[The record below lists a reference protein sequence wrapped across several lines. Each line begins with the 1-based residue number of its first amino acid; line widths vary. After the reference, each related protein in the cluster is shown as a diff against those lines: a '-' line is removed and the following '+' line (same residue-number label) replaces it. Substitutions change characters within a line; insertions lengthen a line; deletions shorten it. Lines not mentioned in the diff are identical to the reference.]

1 MSEAKEVMK
10 EEVGT
15 IKSHAMAMM
24 EAQGRL
30 FVPNLLPRP
39 GLWNGDVVALH
50 VGKAYLAVLPV
61 GNSESNQDETTFVL
75 MPFDDVDEESA
86 CVHLDVVRRGEWI
99 GLKSHVAG
107 GKLLQARR
115 KGAYR
120 MAFYSERFG
129 VYEQWEMVELQSL
142 ESIDWNVTTVTLRNR
157 KLPSCEIRVRMSR
170 LGIVKPIEGESIS
183 RSLGAGI
190 QQSLENQ
197 NIQTVTGMVAQ
208 VWLIPLYLKQ
218 CDFFSACIPSV
229 TYLFIYL
236 YIHLNHRISSQS
248 LQEWINFVEKE
259 QARRFALEAR
269 VEKAVEGVDD
279 LCKWAAEQ
287 VQCARRDVQEEIE
300 SLLCALNDKSAELA
314 DVQERLTRRLRWGAA
329 LLEAKKATILGRRVL
344 LSWRSIS
351 SRSKYCKNA
360 VEKLQK
366 RSQVR
371 AGLRALQAWGDRCI
385 EQAERQRKLRVGVR
399 RMAVLKMQHAF
410 TQWRRESRELRMEAQ
425 AEATLQVEAELISQA
440 QRAKHAFLAW
450 RSRSAR
456 AKEANRI
463 LAFAAC
469 RSQENLLSCTLVA
482 WKERVAFLKQNV
494 SSFEKRIAARHDHL
508 LASSIIRSWRT
519 VVDDLHGV
527 QAQSSKAIA
536 FNSQNRLKTAF
547 FAWKRQTRFAALQVK
562 AAGERNS
569 ASIKDLAVNALCFW
583 REYTVYNNEK
593 RDRIIDFVRMR
604 STRCMIKAMWFWKEH
619 TAYNLKSEAFIKHYT
634 NRRKALSAFDTFSW
648 WRDLTRENK
657 MHRHFVSICNDRKRQ
672 GILKGVFQGWRQAS
686 VKSTKSTIALMNYTE
701 IWARRRLEASFYI
714 LQENAKEEKRIKGML
729 AKASNWHSTKLLSR
743 TFFGLKHA
751 KMNHDMFIQALEK
764 VHFESNRN
772 VAKKAWSA
780 WMHEYELFTGR
791 QAQCANFQQRR
802 KWHTVN
808 QCFSSWKKEST
819 EERKLDNLLVKSVS
833 RISSSRISWF
843 LDVWRLV
850 TYTEKTDKL
859 QEHKAVQWRE
869 RKIKQ
874 NIFASWAQEMEQS
887 RAISSFA
894 DRKFKEKQIGTKHSA
909 LLFWKSLSRYNS
921 RLDDVAIQVMDTY
934 ATRLQSIAF
943 QAWRTKQQESSSR
956 IQRMKGAISRLAALR
971 AKQALSGWRQ
981 VTSDLKGHDMYLGR
995 MDSILARQNAR
1006 KKKRSLFDAWRDRVD
1021 EIQSSVRQFEARS
1034 NTRMLMKMQYA
1045 LQSWRHIAHIHSSR
1059 RETVYKTTVEKR
1071 KVSLLLRSWISW
1083 RHESQMQSRH
1093 SLVMLHAV
1101 ERLSYRTIKES
1112 FYAWRSAAKERK
1124 DRRKSIIRLI
1134 SGSFKNRIR
1143 EAFVGWRNHTKE
1155 SILIRKNLERCI
1167 LQKKVAFESFSQW
1180 YWDSM
1185 DDQLQQTL
1193 GSMFKDVSEGLEM
1206 TEENNVYRAP
1216 SVHCTDSIY
1225 STGNDMS
1232 IDLDAISD
1240 SFTLKG
1246 NELMSRVKEAI
1257 QRAQESPGR
1266 PLSPPRQELNIFKP
1280 LTSVFNN
1287 TATNSDALSLSDA
1300 RSLSSFDE
1308 DYSFGDSVDFGSD
1321 VSSFSGL
1328 TGTMSVDSCIEKSK
1342 DSKDIISRI
1351 QKYQGESETKSW
1363 MKVRSEY
1370 DDTGPDSPLILAAS
1384 LPDVHHGTY

>member
-1 MSEAKEVMK
+1 MEQEG
-10 EEVGT
+10 GT
-15 IKSHAMAMM
+15 TKGHATL
-24 EAQGRL
+24 EAQSRS

-50 VGKAYLAVLPV
+50 IGRAFLAALPV
-61 GNSESNQDETTFVL
+61 GNSESNQEGMSYVL
-75 MPFDDVDEESA
+75 MPCDDVDEESV

-99 GLKSHVAG
+99 GLKSFVAG

-129 VYEQWEMVELQSL
+129 VYEQWELVELESL
-142 ESIDWNVTTVTLRNR
+142 ECIDWNVTTVTLRNR

-170 LGIVKPIEGESIS
+170 LGMVKPVECDLVS
-183 RSLGAGI
+183 RPLGSGV
-190 QQSLENQ
+190 QRSLENQ
-197 NIQTVTGMVAQ
+197 NIQTVSGMVAQ
-208 VWLIPLYLKQ
+208 
-218 CDFFSACIPSV
+218 
-229 TYLFIYL
+229 
-236 YIHLNHRISSQS
+236 
-248 LQEWINFVEKE
+248 EWISFVEKE

-314 DVQERLTRRLRWGAA
+314 DVQDRLTRRLRWGAA

-344 LSWRSIS
+344 LSWKSIS
-351 SRSKYCKNA
+351 SRTKYCKNA

-371 AGLRALQAWGDRCI
+371 AALRALQAWGDRCI

-399 RMAVLKMQHAF
+399 RMAVLKMQRAF

-425 AEATLQVEAELISQA
+425 AEAMLQVEAELISQA

-463 LAFAAC
+463 LAFAAS
-469 RSQENLLSCTLVA
+469 RSQENILSCTLAA
-482 WKERVAFLKQNV
+482 WKDRVAFLKQNV
-494 SSFEKRIAARHDHL
+494 DSFEKRIAARHDHL
-508 LASSIIRSWRT
+508 LESNIIQSWRT
-519 VVDDLHGV
+519 VVDDLHGFK
-527 QAQSSKAIA
+527 AKSSKSIL
-536 FNSQNRLKTAF
+536 FNSQNRLKSAL
-547 FAWKRQTRFAALQVK
+547 FAWKRQTLFAALQVK
-562 AAGERNS
+562 AAREHNS
-569 ASIKDLAVNALCFW
+569 ASITDLAANVLDFW
-583 REYTVYNNEK
+583 REYTVYKNNR
-593 RDRIIDFVRMR
+593 RDRIIDFVRTR
-604 STRCMIKAMWFWKEH
+604 STRCMVKAMWFWKEH
-619 TAYNLKSEAFIKHYT
+619 TADTLKSEAFIEHCMS
-634 NRRKALSAFDTFSW
+634 RRKALSGFDTFSW

-657 MHRHFVSICNDRKRQ
+657 MHRHFISICNDRKRQ
-672 GILKGVFQGWRQAS
+672 GVLKGVFHGWRQAS

-714 LQENAKEEKRIKGML
+714 LEENSKEKKRNKGML
-729 AKASNWHSTKLLSR
+729 AKASNWHATKLLSKA
-743 TFFGLKHA
+743 FFSMKHA

-764 VHFESNRN
+764 VYLESNRCMK
-772 VAKKAWSA
+772 KKAWSA

-791 QAQCANFQQRR
+791 EAQCANFQHR
-802 KWHTVN
+802 KEWHTVN
-808 QCFSSWKKEST
+808 QCFSSWKKET
-819 EERKLDNLLVKSVS
+819 NEERNLYNILEKSVS
-833 RISSSRISWF
+833 RISSSRISWV
-843 LDVWRLV
+843 LDVWRFV

-859 QEHKAVQWRE
+859 QEQKAVQWRE
-869 RKIKQ
+869 QKVKKS
-874 NIFASWAQEMEQS
+874 IFASWTQEIEQS
-887 RAISSFA
+887 QTISSFV
-894 DRKFKEKQIGTKHSA
+894 DSRFKEKQLETKHSA
-909 LLFWKSLSRYNS
+909 LQFWKSLSRYNA
-921 RLDDVAIQVMDTY
+921 RLDDVALQVMDTY
-934 ATRLQSIAF
+934 ATRLQCIALRT
-943 QAWRTKQQESSSR
+943 WRTKQQESSLR
-956 IQRMKGAISRLAALR
+956 IQRMKEAISRLATVR
-971 AKQALSGWRQ
+971 AKQILSGWRQ
-981 VTSDLKGHDMYLGR
+981 VTSDLKGHATYLER
-995 MDSILARQNAR
+995 MDSILVRHNTR
-1006 KKKRSLFDAWRDRVD
+1006 KEKRTFFDTWRDRVD
-1021 EIQSSVRQFEARS
+1021 EIKAAMHHFEARS
-1034 NTRMLMKMQYA
+1034 KVRMLMRMQHA
-1045 LQSWRHIAHIHSSR
+1045 LHSWRHTTHICASR
-1059 RETVYKTTVEKR
+1059 RETVNRTITEKR
-1071 KVSLLLRSWISW
+1071 KISLVIRSWISW
-1083 RHESQMQSRH
+1083 RHEAQMQSRH

-1112 FYAWRSAAKERK
+1112 FYAWKSAAKERK
-1124 DRRKSIIRLI
+1124 ERRNSIIRLI
-1134 SGSFKNRIR
+1134 SGSFKKRIR
-1143 EAFVGWRNHTKE
+1143 ETFDGWRDHTKE
-1155 SILIRKNLERCI
+1155 AILVRKNLERCI
-1167 LQKKVAFESFSQW
+1167 LQKKVAFDIFSQW

-1193 GSMFKDVSEGLEM
+1193 SSMFKDVNEGLEI
-1206 TEENNVYRAP
+1206 EENKAYRAP

-1225 STGNDMS
+1225 SAGNDMS

-1266 PLSPPRQELNIFKP
+1266 PLSPPRRELNMFKP

-1308 DYSFGDSVDFGSD
+1308 DYLFEESIDFGSD

-1328 TGTMSVDSCIEKSK
+1328 TGTMSMDPCIEKSK
-1342 DSKDIISRI
+1342 GSIISRI
-1351 QKYQGESETKSW
+1351 KKYQDESETKSW
-1363 MKVRSEY
+1363 MKGRSVY
-1370 DDTGPDSPLILAAS
+1370 DDTGPDSPLILAAP
-1384 LPDVHHGTY
+1384 LPHVHANEDF